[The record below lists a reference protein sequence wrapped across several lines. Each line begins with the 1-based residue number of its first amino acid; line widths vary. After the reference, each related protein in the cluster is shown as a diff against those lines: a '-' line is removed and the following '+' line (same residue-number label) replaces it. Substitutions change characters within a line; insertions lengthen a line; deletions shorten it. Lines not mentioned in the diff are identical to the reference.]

1 MKPAG
6 PSLRIALLTV
16 AGALALLLMS
26 AALFWL
32 DLEPQERA
40 KVLELFTGP
49 RIALA
54 ALLSATALGTSGLY
68 LYRLDA
74 AAGESLRRLTE
85 AVRLVVS
92 ANPAH
97 RLDAQ
102 PDARLQ
108 ALAQA
113 VNDLAAERMRLRDDV
128 GKSIVTAKARLE
140 QERNRLA
147 ALVSELDQCVLV
159 CNRDGRILLFNAA
172 ASALFGAGGQAPATH
187 LLGLGRSVFGI
198 FDRGLIQHAID
209 SVQARGDRDEQV
221 SAHFV
226 TADSAGRLLRVQAAP
241 VFGPPEATAVVEP
254 PEADAAVPVARAL
267 TGFVLLVADVTE
279 QIDSD
284 ARSVALFQDLVEA
297 TRAAVASIRAAI
309 ENLIENPQLDARR
322 RGQFTQIVQSEAV
335 RLSQRLDLLSA
346 DVSERLRRRWPLEE
360 MRGVDLLTLAGA
372 RIQRRQG
379 LRARV
384 DSADS
389 DLWLR
394 VDSFTLAQAL
404 SSLAGRLQEQFAIH
418 EVRFRLQAG
427 GPHAQLDVA
436 WVGVPL
442 SSETAFTWQNDA
454 FTLGGEDS
462 PLSLAQVMER
472 HGGEAWYQRDTPTQ
486 TNYFRLLL
494 PVASAQAV
502 ARAGLRAPSRPE
514 FYDFDLFHRSE
525 ATAAWDARPLAD
537 LSYTVFDTETTGL
550 DPAGGD
556 EIIAIGATRIVNGRL
571 LQAETFESLVD
582 PGRNVSDASIQVH
595 GITPEQLD
603 GQPPIGQVLPRF
615 RRFAEDTVLV
625 GHNAAFDLRFLQLKE
640 QSTGVRFEQPVLDTL
655 LLAAVTHPTADSHGL
670 EAIAQRLGIDVVGR
684 HTALGDARMTAEVF
698 LRLLPMLE
706 AQGIRTLGEAR
717 AASERTY
724 YSRLKY

>member
-1 MKPAG
+1 MKPAAA
-6 PSLRIALLTV
+6 SIRAALLAV
-16 AGALALLLMS
+16 AAGLSLLALAV
-26 AALFWL
+26 ALFWL
-32 DLEPQERA
+32 DLAPEERS
-40 KVLELFTGP
+40 KVVELFTGP

-54 ALLSATALGTSGLY
+54 ALLAATALGTSTLY

-74 AAGESLRRLTE
+74 AAGEALRRMAD
-85 AVRLVVS
+85 AVRLIAG

-97 RLDAQ
+97 RVEAPAD
-102 PDARLQ
+102 PRLRP
-108 ALAQA
+108 LAGA
-113 VNDLAAERMRLRDDV
+113 VNDLASERARLRDDV
-128 GKSIVTAKARLE
+128 EQSIASAKARLE
-140 QERNRLA
+140 LERNRLA

-172 ASALFGAGGQAPATH
+172 ASALFAAGAAPGSPQAPP

-198 FDRGLIQHAID
+198 LDRGLIQHAID
-209 SVQARGDRDEQV
+209 SAQARGERGEQL

-226 TADSAGRLLRVQAAP
+226 TADAAGRLLRVQAAP
-241 VFGPPEATAVVEP
+241 VTGAGDAQGTEAIP
-254 PEADAAVPVARAL
+254 AL
-267 TGFVLLVADVTE
+267 TGFVLLVSDVTE

-284 ARSVALFQDLVEA
+284 ARSVALFQGLVEA

-309 ENLIENPQLDARR
+309 ENLVENPDLDAQR
-322 RGQFTQIVQSEAV
+322 RGRFTQIVQSEAV

-346 DVSERLRRRWPLEE
+346 DVSDRLRRRWPLEE
-360 MRGVDLLTLAGA
+360 MRGVDLLTLARA
-372 RIQRRQG
+372 RIERRHG
-379 LRARV
+379 LRTRV
-384 DSADS
+384 ESADPE
-389 DLWLR
+389 LWLR

-404 SSLAGRLQEQFAIH
+404 SSLAGRLQEQFSIS

-427 GPHAQLDVA
+427 GPGAQLDVL

-472 HGGEAWYQRDTPTQ
+472 HGGEAWYQRDTPRQ

-494 PVASAQAV
+494 PVAP
-502 ARAGLRAPSRPE
+502 ARAAARALLRAPSRPE
-514 FYDFDLFHRSE
+514 FYDFDLFHRSD
-525 ATAAWDARPLAD
+525 TADARDARPLAD
-537 LSYTVFDTETTGL
+537 LAYTVFDTETTGL

-556 EIIAIGATRIVNGRL
+556 EIIAIGAMRIVNGRL
-571 LQAETFESLVD
+571 LQAETFEALVD
-582 PGRNVSDASIQVH
+582 PGRSISEASIDVH
-595 GITPEQLD
+595 GITPDRLA

-615 RRFAEDTVLV
+615 QRFAEDTVLV

-640 QSTGVRFEQPVLDTL
+640 ESTGVRFDQPVLDTL
-655 LLAAVTHPTADSHGL
+655 LLAAVAHPSADSQGL
-670 EAIAQRLGIDVVGR
+670 DAVAQRLGIEVVGR

-698 LRLLPMLE
+698 LRLLPVL
-706 AQGIRTLGEAR
+706 ASQGIRTLGEAR

-724 YSRLKY
+724 YARLKY